1 MSIDTCHLNFKL
13 NFILSSTVIKKKC
26 CDSITIYF
34 LLLPRMI
41 SKQKPDE
48 TNSLRTEEM
57 K

>member
-1 MSIDTCHLNFKL
+1 MSIDTCHLNSKL
-13 NFILSSTVIKKKC
+13 NFILLSTVIKKKR